1 MRARETKPK
10 ERLLCDPRAH
20 RKKEEGKKK
29 CVVTAVVQAGA
40 HLRGRTLWTARG
52 DEVSRHT
59 SEKPK
64 GIPAFKG
71 AVGGDSGERRCVP
84 RLFDALI

>member
-1 MRARETKPK
+1 MR
-10 ERLLCDPRAH
+10 CNSC
-20 RKKEEGKKK
+20 G
-29 CVVTAVVQAGA
+29 AGWGSSSWQDSVDGS
-40 HLRGRTLWTARG
+40 R